1 MLDSLY
7 GNLLGADTS
16 AADKQK
22 GEGDDI
28 FAEPKAAAPAAD
40 KPVEKKMEDKGPP
53 SSAPL
58 PQTFSAAK
66 LMMPPVRKKVE
77 PVRKP
82 SMPALDLSKLAAEKE
97 ALMKQRAAAETSR
110 AQASQVSTSAPS
122 SARPPESDGSP
133 VQAALSEPIAANL
146 FGDPNEE
153 YDPAKPNDYDEFC
166 RRRMRQKAE
175 EEMEKRRQDALAR
188 QQQSNKPAPPKE
200 DDFATK
206 MMKKMGWK
214 EGGGLGK
221 EGQGMA
227 NPLVMQKT
235 DQKTGRIVEGTSKR
249 EASSPPAGQPDQKQ
263 AKAAPTLPPTR
274 VLLLNNMV
282 GAGDVD
288 EDLEEEAAEEAS
300 KYGKLKKCVIKELSG
315 RPDDEAVRIFLEYE
329 DVASA
334 TKAFADLNGRYFGGR
349 TVRARFF
356 DEKLFAE
363 GQFEAG

>member
-7 GNLLGADTS
+7 GNLLGGDAS
-16 AADKQK
+16 AEKQK
-22 GEGDDI
+22 REGDDI
-28 FAEPKAAAPAAD
+28 FAEPKAAPAPE
-40 KPVEKKMEDKGPP
+40 KPSEKKPDPEKDKGPP

-110 AQASQVSTSAPS
+110 ATASSSVSS
-122 SARPPESDGSP
+122 SARAADADGASAP
-133 VQAALSEPIAANL
+133 TTMSEPIAANL

-153 YDPAKPNDYDEFC
+153 YNPAKPNDYDEFC

-188 QQQSNKPAPPKE
+188 QQQANKPAAPKE
-200 DDFATK
+200 DDFATE

-288 EDLEEEAAEEAS
+288 EDLEEETAEEAS